1 MHLSGAFVFPTESH
15 LWSQCHSR
23 TALSANPANYEKH
36 TRTWDHPHYT
46 HTKTHIHTHRRGQ
59 WCMRCSGG
67 HALQVIQGLR
77 RLGPGV
83 ADKRIAHIVMS
94 LLVSVVTASS
104 ALDYTC
110 VCVCVCVCVGV
121 FYSSCMT
128 KSASP
133 ASFWCIHLPIKP
145 AAGLKSCCTVISICV
160 SACVNTDTS
169 HLHIVFHT
177 PRISF

>member
-1 MHLSGAFVFPTESH
+1 MKYAFIWCIRLPHREPPLVSMSQPYCFVCKSSQ
-15 LWSQCHSR
+15 LWK
-23 TALSANPANYEKH
+23 AH
-36 TRTWDHPHYT
+36 TYMGPPPLHTHKNT
-46 HTKTHIHTHRRGQ
+46 HTHTHRRGQ

-110 VCVCVCVCVGV
+110 VCVCVCVCVLECFTAAAWLNLHLQPHSG
-121 FYSSCMT
+121 
-128 KSASP
+128 ASTCP
-133 ASFWCIHLPIKP
+133 
-145 AAGLKSCCTVISICV
+145 
-160 SACVNTDTS
+160 
-169 HLHIVFHT
+169 
-177 PRISF
+177 